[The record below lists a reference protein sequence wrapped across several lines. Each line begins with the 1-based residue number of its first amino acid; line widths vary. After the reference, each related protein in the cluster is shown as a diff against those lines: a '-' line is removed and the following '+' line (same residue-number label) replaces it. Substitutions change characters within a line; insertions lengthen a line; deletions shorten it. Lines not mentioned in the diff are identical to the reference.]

1 MGVIPVAIKAVAFGR
16 TERGSDMATLNQGKI
31 VKALESALKGPRQD
45 FIWEFLKAYG
55 TSAATLKRLRLGD
68 GQRNVAKQEGD
79 LGVAQKLYFR
89 AVPKGQSLPDA
100 LTEILALPVLAA
112 HKIRFVMVTDFAT
125 VMAHDRKV
133 DDTVTFDFA
142 ELPQNYEF
150 FLPLT
155 GLYEKP
161 VAYAEHPADTKACEK
176 MGRLYDGIRKIN
188 DYRKDELHALN
199 VFLTRLLFCFF
210 AEDTGIFPK
219 EQQMTDA
226 VQSLT
231 REDGSDVADFFQTL
245 FSVLDLPPGAPE
257 RKSYPSTFR
266 AFPYVNGELFR
277 EKVHIPNFDRRTR
290 RLLIDCGNMKWS
302 DISPVIFGSMFQ
314 AVMDQDARRSL
325 GAHYTSEKNIL
336 KVVRPLFLDAL
347 EKEFQTTLAMKKGK
361 ANALKAFRKK
371 LGTLTFLDPACGC
384 GNFLIVAYRELRE
397 LELRAL
403 LAMRDELIGDAAF
416 QWLNVDLLSG
426 VTIEQFYGIELEE
439 FPVDVARVSLWLME
453 HVMNVKLG
461 QTFGLV
467 IPTIPLKHAANI
479 VCANALTTPWEDVVK
494 PETLNYILG
503 NPPFS
508 GARMMEAAQKEQLL
522 EVFHKARGAGN
533 LDLVAAWFEKSADFV
548 QKNKQIKIAFVA
560 TNSICQGEQV
570 SLLWKDLYRRQF
582 KIDFCYQTFKWSNE
596 AKNKAAVF
604 CVIIGFSHENIKTI
618 KNIYIN
624 NYQIEVSNI
633 SPYLVEGQTTFVES
647 KNSPL
652 CYIPDMGI
660 GNKPIDDGNY
670 LFYEQEMLDFLN
682 REPQAKKY
690 FRTWIGSK
698 EFLHGYKR
706 YCLWLGECPEEELE
720 LMPESKK
727 RVKAVK
733 KFRLA
738 SKSVGTRKIADI
750 PTRFHVENMPSKD
763 YIAIPEVSSERRK
776 YIPIG
781 FLPPEVLAS
790 NLIKI
795 VPNATHYHFAIL
807 TSAMHMAWMRTVC
820 GRLKSDYRYS
830 RDLCYN
836 TFPWPTVSAAQK
848 REIERIAEDVLAT
861 REAHP
866 ELTLAEMYDPDK
878 MPADLRQS
886 HHALDMA
893 VDALYR
899 KKPFANDE
907 ERLQLLFALYEDLVK
922 KKSHE
927 KAQRFF

>member
-1 MGVIPVAIKAVAFGR
+1 
-16 TERGSDMATLNQGKI
+16 MATLNQGKI
-31 VKALESALKGPRQD
+31 VKALESAVKGPQQD

-68 GQRNVAKQEGD
+68 GQRNVAKLEGD
-79 LGVAQKLYFR
+79 LGVPQKLYFR
-89 AVPKGQSLPDA
+89 AVPEGRSLSDA
-100 LTEILALPVLAA
+100 LAEILAQPLLAA
-112 HKIRFVMVTDFAT
+112 HKIRFVMVTDFTT
-125 VMAHDRKV
+125 VMAHNRKV

-245 FSVLDLPPGAPE
+245 FKVLDLPPDATE
-257 RKSYPSTFR
+257 RKHLPATFQ

-277 EKVHIPNFDRRTR
+277 EKVRIPNFDRRTR

-302 DISPVIFGSMFQ
+302 EISPVIFGSMFQ

-347 EKEFQTTLAMKKGK
+347 EDEFQTIL
-361 ANALKAFRKK
+361 ALKKDKTKALKDFKKK
-371 LGTLTFLDPACGC
+371 LGSLTFLDPACGC

-397 LELRAL
+397 LELRVL
-403 LAMRDELIGDAAF
+403 LAMREELIGDTDF
-416 QWLNVDLLSG
+416 QWLNVDLLTG

-467 IPTIPLKHAANI
+467 VPTIPLKHAANI
-479 VCANALTTPWEDVVK
+479 VCANALTTPWEDVVA
-494 PETLNYILG
+494 PEKLNYILG

-508 GARMMEAAQKEQLL
+508 GAYQMSREQKQEVAD
-522 EVFHKARGAGN
+522 VFHNVRSAGV
-533 LDLVAAWFEKSADFV
+533 LDYVTAWYKLAIDFIQGTRIEV
-548 QKNKQIKIAFVA
+548 AFVF

-570 SLLWKDLYRRQF
+570 SVLWTYLINNGCIINFAHR
-582 KIDFCYQTFKWSNE
+582 TFAWRNE
-596 AKNKAAVF
+596 ARNNAAVY
-604 CVIIGFSHENIKTI
+604 CIIIGFSL
-618 KNIYIN
+618 
-624 NYQIEVSNI
+624 IERPEKKIFSYSNI
-633 SPYLVEGQTTFVES
+633 LGTPTEVTLSAITPYLTEGKLLVVQPAIKS
-647 KNSPL
+647 LSAP
-652 CYIPDMGI
+652 IPMVY
-660 GNKPIDDGNY
+660 GNKPTDGG
-670 LFYEQEMLDFLN
+670 FFIFSDAEKDEFIQK
-682 REPQAKKY
+682 EPQAAPY
-690 FRTWIGSK
+690 FRKLLGAR
-698 EFLHGYKR
+698 EFLHGENR
-706 YCLWLGECPEEELE
+706 WCLWLDGAPENILE
-720 LMPESKK
+720 LPLVQDRVEKRKQFLLQSKASITREFASQHPEL
-727 RVKAVK
+727 
-733 KFRLA
+733 FRQITQPKGCDFLL
-738 SKSVGTRKIADI
+738 VPR
-750 PTRFHVENMPSKD
+750 
-763 YIAIPEVSSERRK
+763 VSSERRT
-776 YIPIG
+776 YVPMG
-781 FLPPEVLAS
+781 FFHSDVIAS
-790 NLIKI
+790 DAVQI

-830 RDLCYN
+830 RDLCYD
-836 TFPWPTVSAAQK
+836 TFPWPSVSAAQK
-848 REIERIAEDVLAT
+848 QEIERLAEAVLAA
-861 REAHP
+861 RESHP
-866 ELTLAEMYDPDK
+866 ELTLTEMYDPDK
-878 MPADLRQS
+878 MPADVRQA
-886 HHALDMA
+886 HHNLDMA

-907 ERLQLLFALYEDLVK
+907 ERLQLLFTLYENLVK
-922 KKSHE
+922 KGRR
-927 KAQRFF
+927 A

>member
-1 MGVIPVAIKAVAFGR
+1 MV
-16 TERGSDMATLNQGKI
+16 TLNQGKI
-31 VKALESALKGPRQD
+31 VKALESAVKGPQQD

-68 GQRNVAKQEGD
+68 GQRNVAKLEGD
-79 LGVAQKLYFR
+79 LGVPQKLYFR
-89 AVPKGQSLPDA
+89 AVPEGQPLPDA
-100 LTEILALPVLAA
+100 LAEILALPTLAA
-112 HKIRFVMVTDFAT
+112 HKIRFVMVTDFTT

-150 FLPLT
+150 FLPMT

-188 DYRKDELHALN
+188 DYQKNELHALN

-231 REDGSDVADFFQTL
+231 KEDGSDVADFFQTL
-245 FSVLDLPPGAPE
+245 FKVLDQPPDAPE
-257 RKSYPSTFR
+257 RKHLPASFR

-277 EKVHIPNFDRRTR
+277 EKVRIPNFDRRTR

-302 DISPVIFGSMFQ
+302 EISPVIFGSMFQ

-347 EKEFQTTLAMKKGK
+347 EDEFQAIL
-361 ANALKAFRKK
+361 ALKKDKTKALKDFKKK
-371 LGTLTFLDPACGC
+371 LGSLTFLDPACGC

-397 LELRAL
+397 LELRVL
-403 LAMRDELIGDAAF
+403 LAMREEFIGDTDF
-416 QWLNVDLLSG
+416 QWLNVDLLTG

-467 IPTIPLKHAANI
+467 VPTIPLKHAANI
-479 VCANALTTPWEDVVK
+479 VCANALTTPWEEVVA
-494 PETLNYILG
+494 PEKLNYILG
-503 NPPFS
+503 NPPFV
-508 GARMMEAAQKEQLL
+508 GASNMKRHQKEELM
-522 EVFHKARGAGN
+522 EVFNSRVGAGK
-533 LDLVAAWFEKSADFV
+533 LDFV
-548 QKNKQIKIAFVA
+548 TAWYEKASLYMLKNKIIETAFVS

-570 SLLWKDLYRRQF
+570 AYLWTSLLERGLIINF
-582 KIDFCYQTFKWSNE
+582 AHQTFQWTNE
-596 AKNKAAVF
+596 AKNKAAVY
-604 CVIIGFSHENIKTI
+604 CIIIGFSYRERDWKRLFIYPHIRFDPTELCCTNI
-618 KNIYIN
+618 N
-624 NYQIEVSNI
+624 
-633 SPYLVEGQTTFVES
+633 PYLVDSAAVLVNAENYALSAPISME
-647 KNSPL
+647 
-652 CYIPDMGI
+652 Y
-660 GNKPIDDGNY
+660 GNKPTDGGN
-670 LFYEQEMLDFLN
+670 LIIEACDYEAFVRQE
-682 REPQAKKY
+682 PKATPYIKKL
-690 FRTWIGSK
+690 TGTE
-698 EFLHGYKR
+698 EFLHGKQR
-706 YCLWLGECPEEELE
+706 YCLWLVDAPEEILE
-720 LMPESKK
+720 LPLVAQRIENCRQM
-727 RVKAVK
+727 
-733 KFRLA
+733 RLA
-738 SKSVGTRKIADI
+738 SRDAGCRKLAARASQFRDI
-750 PTRFHVENMPSKD
+750 HNPASALVVACH
-763 YIAIPEVSSERRK
+763 SSERRK
-776 YIPIG
+776 YIPMGIIG
-781 FLPPEVLAS
+781 KDVVVTNS
-790 NLIKI
+790 VHI
-795 VPNATHYHFAIL
+795 VPNATHYDFAIL

-820 GRLKSDYRYS
+820 GRLEMRYRYS

-848 REIERIAEDVLAT
+848 QEIERVAEEVLAA

-878 MPADLRQS
+878 MPADLRQA

-907 ERLQLLFALYEDLVK
+907 ERLQLLFKLYEDLVK
-922 KKSHE
+922 KK
-927 KAQRFF
+927 